1 LLNFLAASKGALTTN
16 GGGGVMNSVNFSTA
30 LHRIAR
36 HLQYQHNNNNQKDNQ
51 NGDNEGN
58 NRSRILSDPRFALL
72 VCSAAEALMGDVM
85 DVSNKNIVFGSREM
99 SNIAWAIA
107 KLKIAPPQSVLPVDA
122 SSVSQT
128 RLQQKSEEVR
138 SMVYEVA
145 KERNAAAS
153 SQTTPSPQQKTP
165 WIPALSELCGSILD
179 TISYRVKEVDPSL
192 FRLQE
197 WANLLWALATA
208 QRANDEVFA
217 FVIASLMAGMDDVD
231 MTIATSNRQK
241 YDNNNK
247 NNNNQNNEGLRPQ
260 EWSNSIWALA
270 TSGIT
275 GPEEELIPFVANL
288 MDTHPDF
295 LDSFKPQELSNTVW
309 GIATIL
315 SKRSGRQLEGP
326 ACEGAM
332 TIVRHVAR
340 QLVQRQ
346 GQGYKSQELTNSAW
360 AFATLGF
367 GLSTT
372 NNGMADTTTHTMS
385 DYTVLKSNDEE
396 GDRKLMEEAI
406 HVVIGHAKQGLRRFR
421 SQELNNIAWTM
432 ARLGQRDDMLL
443 EQIGLE
449 LCNPRRS
456 VSSQVHCLLN
466 LCWPRKPFLPIE
478 HASHRSIHSCS
489 VYIGYRGISLGLGNH
504 RVFQQRYL

>member
-1 LLNFLAASKGALTTN
+1 LASSKGALTTL

-30 LHRIAR
+30 LHRVAR
-36 HLQYQHNNNNQKDNQ
+36 HLQYQNNNNHQ
-51 NGDNEGN
+51 NNNNADNEGN

-72 VCSAAEALMGDVM
+72 VCSAAEALMGDVL
-85 DVSNKNIVFGSREM
+85 DVTNKNIVFGSREM

-122 SSVSQT
+122 SSESQT
-128 RLQQKSEEVR
+128 RLQEKSEEVR

-145 KERNAAAS
+145 KARNAAAAS
-153 SQTTPSPQQKTP
+153 SQTSSANNNVPSAPQQKTP
-165 WIPALSELCGSILD
+165 WIPALSELCGRILD

-197 WANLLWALATA
+197 WANLVWALATA
-208 QRANDEVFA
+208 QRANDEVFT
-217 FVIASLMAGMDDVD
+217 FVIKSLMAGMDEVD
-231 MTIATSNRQK
+231 MTVATSDRQK

-309 GIATIL
+309 GVATIL
-315 SKRSGRQLEGP
+315 SKRSGRQPEDP
-326 ACEGAM
+326 ACEGAL

-340 QLVQRQ
+340 QLIHRQ

-367 GLSTT
+367 GLSGT
-372 NNGMADTTTHTMS
+372 NNGMSDTNTHTMS

-406 HVVIGHAKQGLRRFR
+406 QVVIGHAKQGLRRFR

-432 ARLGQRDDMLL
+432 ARLGQRDEGLL
-443 EQIGLE
+443 ELIGLE

-456 VSSQVHCLLN
+456 VSSQVGPTL
-466 LCWPRKPFLPIE
+466 FIE
-478 HASHRSIHSCS
+478 PVSAA
-489 VYIGYRGISLGLGNH
+489 
-504 RVFQQRYL
+504 